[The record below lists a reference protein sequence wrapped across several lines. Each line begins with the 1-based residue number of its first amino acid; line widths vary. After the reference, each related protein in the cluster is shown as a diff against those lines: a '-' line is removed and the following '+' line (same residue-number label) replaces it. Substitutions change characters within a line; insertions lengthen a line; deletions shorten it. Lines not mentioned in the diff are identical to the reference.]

1 MRSAPAEPGDPCA
14 LRPMRGNRL
23 YMFNSRLGFIRR
35 VISQGRNLVE
45 AHMDRVIHADHFM
58 FGVTVLSKAAA
69 VNVVV

>member
-1 MRSAPAEPGDPCA
+1 
-14 LRPMRGNRL
+14 MRGNRL